1 MVTLKTSTSLQKNTK
16 KPQSSNKANQGISA
30 NKEDAHS
37 PSSGAPAACRKA
49 SSNPPSSSPL
59 GNNLKMTQKHEI
71 HEQTSNKT
79 KQTEVR

>member
-1 MVTLKTSTSLQKNTK
+1 MVTLKNKHLFTK
-16 KPQSSNKANQGISA
+16 KTQKTPKQQQRPQ

-49 SSNPPSSSPL
+49 SNNPPSSSPL
-59 GNNLKMTQKHEI
+59 GNDLKMTQKHEI